1 VRGTSLPGLLLAN
14 FTRDLG
20 CRTSL
25 TSSQTARFAKRVF
38 PHIQGRV
45 LAQTSP
51 RNAYDK
57 DKIVAHARAY
67 AKAYNAEGIS
77 K

>member
-1 VRGTSLPGLLLAN
+1 MTAPHYI
-14 FTRDLG
+14 LG
-20 CRTSL
+20 PYGQPAHARAL
-25 TSSQTARFAKRVF
+25 TLSQTARFAKRVF

>member
-1 VRGTSLPGLLLAN
+1 ML
-14 FTRDLG
+14 F
-20 CRTSL
+20 
-25 TSSQTARFAKRVF
+25 QTARFAKRVF

>member
-1 VRGTSLPGLLLAN
+1 M
-14 FTRDLG
+14 
-20 CRTSL
+20 SL